1 VPSGRN
7 LRHELRQMTYAA
19 RVHRALAF

>member
-1 VPSGRN
+1 VPSDRN